1 MIVIRADDGSFV
13 DTVVNEVAI
22 ADSPGPPRLVRTMPL
37 YGAVV
42 ADILMKGTTTLRPDR
57 LL

>member
-1 MIVIRADDGSFV
+1 LLMKSS
-13 DTVVNEVAI
+13 I
-22 ADSPGPPRLVRTMPL
+22 ADSPGPPGLVRTMPL

-42 ADILMKGTTTLRPDR
+42 ADILIKGTNALGPDK